1 MIVIGVDVHKHEL
14 TAVAV
19 DELGR
24 ELSSW
29 SGPLAAELCAWGRSL
44 DEMRLWA
51 LEDCRHVSRAPR
63 AAPARRRRAPGAGA
77 AEHRHGALRR
87 LVRSASARRQE

>member
-24 ELSSW
+24 ELSCW
-29 SGPLAAELCAWGRSL
+29 SGPFAAELCAWARSL
-44 DEMRLWA
+44 DHRRLSA
-51 LEDCRHVSRAPR
+51 LEDCRHVTRGASNGSCSAP
-63 AAPARRRRAPGAGA
+63 
-77 AEHRHGALRR
+77 E
-87 LVRSASARRQE
+87 SA

>member
-24 ELSSW
+24 RLRSK
-29 SGPLAAELCAWGRSL
+29 AARWTTRWWRGGRWAKRRCCGRS
-44 DEMRLWA
+44 RI
-51 LEDCRHVSRAPR
+51 
-63 AAPARRRRAPGAGA
+63 AGM
-77 AEHRHGALRR
+77 
-87 LVRSASARRQE
+87 

>member
-24 ELSSW
+24 ELDARSGSLECSS
-29 SGPLAAELCAWGRSL
+29 A
-44 DEMRLWA
+44 
-51 LEDCRHVSRAPR
+51 
-63 AAPARRRRAPGAGA
+63 
-77 AEHRHGALRR
+77 
-87 LVRSASARRQE
+87 

>member
-24 ELSSW
+24 QLDALATTAACSIPPFSW
-29 SGPLAAELCAWGRSL
+29 R
-44 DEMRLWA
+44 A
-51 LEDCRHVSRAPR
+51 LTRP
-63 AAPARRRRAPGAGA
+63 PAST
-77 AEHRHGALRR
+77 
-87 LVRSASARRQE
+87 SAFP